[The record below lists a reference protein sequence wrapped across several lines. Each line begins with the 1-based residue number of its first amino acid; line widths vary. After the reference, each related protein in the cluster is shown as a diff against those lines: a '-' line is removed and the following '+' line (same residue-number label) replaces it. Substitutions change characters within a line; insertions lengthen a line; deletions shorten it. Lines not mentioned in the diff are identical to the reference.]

1 MKALCKACW
10 LCLALLT
17 SMHALAQEEDL
28 TVTTDI
34 EAKTALT
41 ENTNNEF
48 VAGQDVYIS
57 DSVEVWVRRG
67 PGTQYKII
75 GSKTV
80 GDKFVYLQTVNNYM
94 QLQDKDGETFY
105 LESKYVQNT
114 PAGHSQI
121 TILSDKVNELEYKLA
136 NHNKDLSNELKAT
149 QTKLEKALKELEA
162 NRHAIAQKD
171 ELIAKLDEQKREY
184 ISRLE
189 TKDLDMQMRW
199 WLQGAII
206 AFSGA
211 IVGIILIYIPRP
223 SNKKKSRNHY

>member
-10 LCLALLT
+10 LYLALLT

-75 GSKTV
+75 GSKTI

-114 PAGHSQI
+114 PSGHSQI
-121 TILSDKVNELEYKLA
+121 TILSDKIAELEYKLA

-149 QTKLEKALKELEA
+149 KAKLEKALKELEA
-162 NRHAIAQKD
+162 NKHAISQKD